1 MNLAQ
6 RPSLG
11 EQQTL
16 RGPASALSAMQ
27 PTLTLHM
34 SHETPIEAPR
44 PRGKHPKS
52 REPYRSEYMVNDR
65 LRLFFDGLELD
76 STSYSPSIIS
86 PVRIIGI

>member
-1 MNLAQ
+1 
-6 RPSLG
+6 
-11 EQQTL
+11 
-16 RGPASALSAMQ
+16 
-27 PTLTLHM
+27 M

-76 STSYSPSIIS
+76 STSYLLGSFPA
-86 PVRIIGI
+86 VRTIGL